1 MFDFVWERRE
11 GRERR
16 RKEEKGRE
24 GKKREEKGRKGK
36 KREEKGREKGREK
49 GTLGESLRALQ
60 QLGRILSSW

>member
-16 RKEEKGRE
+16 RKEEDGRE